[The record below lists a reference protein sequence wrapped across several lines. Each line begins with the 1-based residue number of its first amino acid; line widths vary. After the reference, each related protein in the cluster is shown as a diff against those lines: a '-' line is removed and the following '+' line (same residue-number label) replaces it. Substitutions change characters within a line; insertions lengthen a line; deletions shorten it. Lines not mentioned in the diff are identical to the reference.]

1 MYTDLKKEWLRRLRS
16 DEYKQGTARL
26 CGIETT
32 GDEEVKRFCCLG
44 VATDMAAEE
53 GVVRWDETRR
63 KEFEV
68 GIEQVPVV
76 APGSSMP
83 ETGLL
88 NKEVMNYM
96 GIPESNPSLKLGDIF
111 RVLEDRYTQDEI
123 LDKLDELG
131 WSERE
136 ACDYLSEHPV
146 PLAKVNDS
154 GFTFE
159 EIADVIEELL

>member
-63 KEFEV
+63 KETEV
-68 GIEQVPVV
+68 GIEQLPVV

-111 RVLEDRYTQDEI
+111 RVLENRYTQDEI
-123 LDKLDELG
+123 LDKLD
-131 WSERE
+131 WSESERG
-136 ACDYLSEHPV
+136 AYDYLSEYPV
-146 PLAKVNDS
+146 PLAEVNDS

>member
-63 KEFEV
+63 KETEV

-123 LDKLDELG
+123 LDKLDLSE
-131 WSERE
+131 SERG
-136 ACDYLSEHPV
+136 AYDYLSEYPV
-146 PLAKVNDS
+146 PLAKLNDS